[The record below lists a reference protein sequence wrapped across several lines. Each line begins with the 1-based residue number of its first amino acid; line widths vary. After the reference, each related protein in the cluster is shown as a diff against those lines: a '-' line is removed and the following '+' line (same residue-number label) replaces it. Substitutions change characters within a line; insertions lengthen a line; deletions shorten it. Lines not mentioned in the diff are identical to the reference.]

1 MRGPRSTKA
10 TRDAFTGKVSDVID
24 LIAAGL
30 GQGNDAARRRKA
42 VAIYAVMVGAL
53 QLARAVN
60 DKLLSQEILQSAAD
74 EAVALL
80 GQTGK

>member
-1 MRGPRSTKA
+1 M
-10 TRDAFTGKVSDVID
+10 SDVIA

-30 GQGNDAARRRKA
+30 EQGNDAERRRKA

-60 DKLLSQEILQSAAD
+60 DKRLSQEILQSGAD
-74 EAVALL
+74 EAIALAS
-80 GQTGK
+80 QIGKKE